1 MATKQGEMNM
11 GQIVQAKQAN
21 TEALAERNTLRDAI
35 KRSEGQF
42 AMALPR
48 HVGADRFVRSA
59 LTAIN
64 TVPKLADCTQTS
76 VLAGLMQAAQLGL
89 EVADVRG
96 QAYLIPR
103 KNKGVMQASFQLGFR
118 GMIDLAARAGITV
131 DVDTIHENDA
141 YDYERGTSPR
151 LYHKPTFADRG
162 EVIAYYAVGTFA
174 DGRAPSFVIMGKAE
188 VEKHRDKFA
197 SSRDY
202 KTKEVFGPWV
212 DHFDA
217 MATKTVVRK
226 LLNYLP
232 TSAELRQQ
240 VIDVETN
247 DAPDIGAIDYGPIT
261 APENIDGET
270 GEISADPTTAID
282 ATSADGDSLDLGGEA
297 A

>member
-1 MATKQGEMNM
+1 M
-11 GQIVQAKQAN
+11 GAVSRSVAVADEQKAHVA
-21 TEALAERNTLRDAI
+21 TLRDAI

-48 HVGADRFVRSA
+48 HVSPDRFVRAS
-59 LTAIN
+59 LTALN
-64 TVPKLADCTQTS
+64 TVPRLAECTQTS
-76 VLAGLMQAAQLGL
+76 ILAGLMQAAQLGL

-103 KNKGVMQASFQLGFR
+103 KVKGVMQANLQLGFR

-131 DVDTIHENDA
+131 DVDVIHENDT
-141 YDYERGTSPR
+141 YDYQRGTDPK
-151 LYHKPTFADRG
+151 LYHKPTLGDRG
-162 EVIAYYAVGTFA
+162 APVAYYAVANFA
-174 DGRAPSFVIMGKAE
+174 DGRRASFVIMGRNE
-188 VEKHRDKFA
+188 VEQHRDKFA

-202 KTKEVFGPWV
+202 NTKEITGPWV

-217 MATKTVVRK
+217 MAVKTVVRK

-240 VIDVETN
+240 IIDVESHDTS
-247 DAPDIGAIDYGPIT
+247 DVGVIDYGPLTI
-261 APENIDGET
+261 PDGVDAET
-270 GEISADPTTAID
+270 GEIAADPTTAID
-282 ATSADGDSLDLGGEA
+282 TTATEAGADA

>member
-1 MATKQGEMNM
+1 MSVT
-11 GQIVQAKQAN
+11 QAVAKKNEQQSQA
-21 TEALAERNTLRDAI
+21 LTLRDAI
-35 KRSEGQF
+35 KKSEGQF
-42 AMALPR
+42 AMALPK
-48 HVGADRFVRSA
+48 HVGPDRFVRSA

-76 VLAGLMQAAQLGL
+76 ILAGLMQAAQLGL

-103 KNKGVMQASFQLGFR
+103 KVKGTMQASFQLGFR

-131 DVDTIHENDA
+131 DVDVICENDQ

-151 LYHKPTFADRG
+151 LYHKPTLGDRG
-162 EVIAYYAVGTFA
+162 NAVAYYAVGTFA
-174 DGRAPSFVIMGKAE
+174 DGRPPSFVLMGRNE

-202 KTKEVFGPWV
+202 NTKEVTGPWV

-240 VIDVETN
+240 IVDVESN
-247 DAPDIGAIDYGPIT
+247 EAPDIGAIDYGPIT
-261 APENIDGET
+261 APDNVDTAT
-270 GEISADPTTAID
+270 GELSADPTNAID
-282 ATSADGDSLDLGGEA
+282 VTSSDGSLDLDGA

>member
-1 MATKQGEMNM
+1 M
-11 GQIVQAKQAN
+11 GSV
-21 TEALAERNTLRDAI
+21 TTALANRDAAVAQASTLRDAI

-48 HVGADRFVRSA
+48 HVSPDRFLRSA

-64 TVPKLADCTQTS
+64 VVPRLADCTQTS
-76 VLAGLMQAAQLGL
+76 ILAGLMQAAQLGL

-103 KNKGVMQASFQLGFR
+103 KVKGVYQASFQLGFR

-131 DVDTIHENDA
+131 DVDVICEGDK
-141 YDYERGTSPR
+141 YDYERGTAPR
-151 LYHKPTFADRG
+151 LYHKPTLADRG
-162 EVIAYYAVGTFA
+162 ETIAYYAVGTFS
-174 DGRAPSFVIMGKAE
+174 DGRPPSFVIMGRSE

-202 KTKEVFGPWV
+202 NTKEITGPWV

-217 MATKTVVRK
+217 MALKTVVRK

-232 TSAELRQQ
+232 TTVELRQT
-240 VIDVETN
+240 IVE
-247 DAPDIGAIDYGPIT
+247 AEAKESDIGSIDYGPIT
-261 APENIDGET
+261 APVGVDLAT
-270 GEISADPTTAID
+270 GEISADPTVAID
-282 ATSADGDSLDLGGEA
+282 SASVETEEA
-297 A
+297 EG

>member
-1 MATKQGEMNM
+1 MGAITKASE
-11 GQIVQAKQAN
+11 QAVEQ
-21 TEALAERNTLRDAI
+21 RIQVGTLREAI

-42 AMALPR
+42 ALALPR
-48 HVGADRFVRSA
+48 HVSPDRFVRSA

-64 TVPKLADCTQTS
+64 TVPKLANCTQTS
-76 VLAGLMQAAQLGL
+76 ILAGLMQAAQLGL

-131 DVDTIHENDA
+131 DVDVICENDT
-141 YDYERGTSPR
+141 YDYQRGTDPK
-151 LYHKPTFADRG
+151 LYHKPTLGNRG
-162 EVIAYYAVGTFA
+162 PAVAYYAVANFA
-174 DGRAPSFVIMGKAE
+174 DGRRASFVIMGRNE
-188 VEKHRDKFA
+188 VEQHRDKFA
-197 SSRDY
+197 STRDY
-202 KTKEVFGPWV
+202 NTKEITGPWV

-240 VIDVETN
+240 IIDVESN
-247 DAPDIGAIDYGPIT
+247 DSSDIGMIDYGPIV
-261 APENIDGET
+261 APDNVDTDT
-270 GEISADPTTAID
+270 GEIDPLTAID
-282 ATSADGDSLDLGGEA
+282 TTSTDA

>member
-1 MATKQGEMNM
+1 MGNVTKASTEVAE
-11 GQIVQAKQAN
+11 IRSQAL
-21 TEALAERNTLRDAI
+21 TMRDAI

-42 AMALPR
+42 AMALPS
-48 HVGADRFVRSA
+48 HIKPDRFVRSA

-64 TVPKLADCTQTS
+64 VVPRLAECTQTS

-103 KNKGVMQASFQLGFR
+103 KVKGVYQATFQLGFR

-131 DVDTIHENDA
+131 DVDTICEHDT
-141 YDYERGTSPR
+141 YDYQRGTDPK

-162 EVIAYYAVGTFA
+162 EPVAYYAVANFA
-174 DGRAPSFVIMGKAE
+174 DGRRASFVIMGRGE
-188 VEKHRDKFA
+188 VERHRDKFA

-202 KTKEVFGPWV
+202 NSKEITGPWV

-217 MATKTVVRK
+217 MAVKTVVRK

-232 TSAELRQQ
+232 TSAELRQTI
-240 VIDVETN
+240 IDVESSDTS
-247 DAPDIGAIDYGPIT
+247 DVGHIDYGPLEL
-261 APENIDGET
+261 PDVVDVET
-270 GEISADPTTAID
+270 GEITVDPTTAID
-282 ATSADGDSLDLGGEA
+282 TTASDGTLLGGDA

>member
-1 MATKQGEMNM
+1 MA
-11 GQIVQAKQAN
+11 GQLTTAVAN
-21 TEALAERNTLRDAI
+21 REAAVAQVSTLRDAI
-35 KRSEGQF
+35 KKSEGQF

-48 HVGADRFVRSA
+48 HVSPDRFLRAA

-64 TVPKLADCTQTS
+64 VVPKLNQCTQTS

-103 KNKGVMQASFQLGFR
+103 KVKGEMQASFQLGFR

-131 DVDTIHENDA
+131 DVDVICEGDK
-141 YDYERGTSPR
+141 YDYERGTTPR
-151 LYHKPTFADRG
+151 LYHKPTLGDRG
-162 EVIAYYAVGTFA
+162 ATIAYYAVGTFS
-174 DGRAPSFVIMGKAE
+174 DGRPPSFVIMGRSE

-202 KTKEVFGPWV
+202 NTKEITGPWV

-217 MATKTVVRK
+217 MALKTVVRK

-232 TSAELRQQ
+232 TTVELRQT
-240 VIDVETN
+240 IVE
-247 DAPDIGAIDYGPIT
+247 AEAKESDIGSIDYGPIT
-261 APENIDGET
+261 APAGIDAVT
-270 GEISADPTTAID
+270 GEISADPTAAID
-282 ATSADGDSLDLGGEA
+282 IESMELASAGSS
-297 A
+297 

>member
-1 MATKQGEMNM
+1 MAGAVTKARAE
-11 GQIVQAKQAN
+11 VAEAR
-21 TEALAERNTLRDAI
+21 TEQMTLREAI
-35 KRSEGQF
+35 KRSEHQF
-42 AMALPR
+42 ALALPK
-48 HVGADRFVRSA
+48 HVGPDRFIRSA

-64 TVPKLADCTQTS
+64 TVPGLAECTQTS

-103 KNKGVMQASFQLGFR
+103 KVKGTPQASFQLGYR

-131 DVDTIHENDA
+131 DVDMICEGDA

-151 LYHKPTFADRG
+151 LYHKPTLGERG
-162 EVIAYYAVGTFA
+162 APIAYYAVGTFS
-174 DGRAPSFVIMGKAE
+174 DGRPSSFVIMGRNE
-188 VEKHRDKFA
+188 VEKHRDQFR
-197 SSRDY
+197 SQQRG
-202 KTKEVFGPWV
+202 GPWD

-217 MATKTVVRK
+217 MARKTVIRK

-240 VIDVETN
+240 VIDVEAN
-247 DAPDIGAIDYGPIT
+247 EPPDIGSIDHVPIVVPNGVD
-261 APENIDGET
+261 ADT

-282 ATSADGDSLDLGGEA
+282 ATSSDADADGDGSS
-297 A
+297 

>member
-1 MATKQGEMNM
+1 M
-11 GQIVQAKQAN
+11 GAITQAKQNAVEKA
-21 TEALAERNTLRDAI
+21 TEQSTLRDAI
-35 KRSEGQF
+35 KRSHGQF
-42 AMALPR
+42 ALALPR
-48 HVGADRFVRSA
+48 HVSEDRFVRSA

-64 TVPKLADCTQTS
+64 TVPHLAECTQTS

-103 KNKGVMQASFQLGFR
+103 KIKGVYQASFQLGYR

-131 DVDTIHENDA
+131 DVDVICENDA
-141 YDYERGTSPR
+141 YDYERGTTPR
-151 LYHKPTFADRG
+151 LYHKPTLTDRG
-162 EVIAYYAVGTFA
+162 AAVAYYAVGTFA
-174 DGRAPSFVIMGKAE
+174 DGRAPSFVIMGRQE
-188 VEKHRDKFA
+188 VEQHRDRFA

-202 KTKEVFGPWV
+202 ATKEISGPWV

-217 MATKTVVRK
+217 MARKTVVRK

-240 VIDVETN
+240 VIDAESRDTS
-247 DAPDIGAIDYGPIT
+247 DAGVIDYGPLIVP
-261 APENIDGET
+261 AGVDAET
-270 GEISADPTTAID
+270 GEISADPTAAIEATA
-282 ATSADGDSLDLGGEA
+282 SDGPEA